1 MGGFGKG
8 LFGKLSEGY
17 NTLKANRE
25 EAARVKLYTTFQ
37 IPETEEI
44 LSSHLHTALG
54 AITDGVVATNNA
66 LYLHESHRDED
77 GAACIPY
84 TAVCEYIAVQV
95 GVRDPVYLYGQDG
108 STREILGRTM
118 VDGKTGPALVER
130 IRNVQA
136 QLLGRLHTFVE
147 QRDKVARRAI
157 EDSRNTVRHNGLSP
171 VLADILVYLCKFE
184 AYRKDALSL
193 VAQDYAQRY
202 TQCDYKQR
210 LEELC
215 GADDAALLQELLGMR
230 GTFVKTFVQDML
242 NLSFEMDRDRLGT
255 IFDRL
260 SEEENNGFSKFELGV
275 LAVRALRFDA
285 VERCAATLEN
295 AGSGALAK
303 KLRFFS
309 CVYRNR
315 IMKKVFEKLRRGEEI
330 EEVYLNISDGFGLT
344 ALHYALILGNQTAIS
359 TLLLRRREWL
369 APTSYPALVA
379 SGLDYINLA
388 MLLGDEELANRL
400 VKETPTAKKMMRR
413 IQLLHYGVQAGK
425 IALQIAATAAT
436 ANAANHDYDEER
448 DFLRSELGEDYDEGI
463 DSIFEEEGQVR
474 AQYLETAQNAY
485 AMREQL
491 GNAQSEAERQMWQD
505 YNVYCDTCLETAAA
519 TAASWRTTQDPLI
532 AYFVK
537 LYTSPDFLYE
547 ILSSGLSAFQLFQHE
562 NYYFIVPPDM
572 EEEINDSKRNGVKWD
587 TSIDKP
593 YGSSWFSPAAHSD
606 ADTLRKEFRSLAKKY
621 HPDVSQLPNSTVI
634 IQDISNEYSDLM
646 LNFQAK

>member
-1 MGGFGKG
+1 MGGFGSG
-8 LFGKLSEGY
+8 FFNKLSEGY
-17 NTLKANRE
+17 STLKANRE
-25 EAARVKLYTTFQ
+25 EAARAKLYATFQ
-37 IPETEEI
+37 IPEAEEI
-44 LSSHLHTALG
+44 LSSHVHTTLG
-54 AITDGVVATNNA
+54 AITDGVVATNSA
-66 LYLHESHRDED
+66 LYLHESHRGKD
-77 GAACIPY
+77 GATRIPY
-84 TAVCEYIAVQV
+84 TAVCEYIAVQT
-95 GVRDPVYLYGQDG
+95 GERDPVYLYCQDG
-108 STREILGRTM
+108 STREILGRTL

-136 QLLGRLHTFVE
+136 QLLSCNQNCVE
-147 QRDKVARRAI
+147 QLDKVARRAI
-157 EDSRNTVRHNGLSP
+157 TDSQNTVRHNGLSP
-171 VLADILVYLCKFE
+171 ELMNILVYLCKFE
-184 AYRKDALSL
+184 AYRKDALCL
-193 VAQDYAQRY
+193 VAQDYAQQYAQR
-202 TQCDYKQR
+202 DYNQN
-210 LEELC
+210 LEEIC
-215 GADDAALLQELLGMR
+215 GADDAALLQELLEMR

-242 NLSFEMDRDRLGT
+242 NLSFEMDRVRLGAT
-255 IFDRL
+255 LDRL
-260 SEEENNGFSKFELGV
+260 SKEENNGFSKFELGV

-285 VERCAATLEN
+285 VERCAVTLEN
-295 AGSGALAK
+295 AGSGELAK

-315 IMKKVFEKLRRGEEI
+315 IMKMVFEKLQRGEEI
-330 EEVYLNISDGFGLT
+330 EKVYLNISDGLGLT
-344 ALHYALILGNQTAIS
+344 ALHYALILGNQTALS

-388 MLLGDEELANRL
+388 MLLGNEELANRL

-413 IQLLHYGVQAGK
+413 IQVLHYGVQAGK
-425 IALQIAATAAT
+425 IGLQIAAVAAST
-436 ANAANHDYDEER
+436 YAADHDYGEER
-448 DFLRSELGEDYDEGI
+448 DFLRSELGEDYDAGI
-463 DSIFEEEGQVR
+463 DSFFEEEGQVR
-474 AQYLETAQNAY
+474 AQYMETAQNAY

-562 NYYFIVPPDM
+562 NYYFIAPPDM
-572 EEEINDSKRNGVKWD
+572 EEKINDTKDNGAKWD
-587 TSIDKP
+587 TPMDKP
-593 YGSSWFSPAAHSD
+593 YGTSWFSPAAHSD

-646 LNFQAK
+646 LNFQDK